1 MCLKCN
7 TKNVQLFDF
16 VLSKLLDKT
25 NSLTSKWLEQ
35 TWDDSESEIKV
46 SDNFGSYF
54 NDETVTEML
63 ILLLLMENKII

>member
-1 MCLKCN
+1 MCLKCS